1 MTILKGHL
9 VGERDLIIRESLI
22 YCVYENLIDRES
34 AFEILSRKQDLLEE
48 ERRLAAEE
56 KERARLKKEQ
66 EIANREEE
74 RQKRS
79 AARKRKEEQ
88 GILGD
93 LIEQVGKSTKRQ
105 ISYQLGRSI
114 TRGIFGD
121 LFNVK

>member
-56 KERARLKKEQ
+56 KERARLKDKNVLLQEKEKR
-66 EIANREEE
+66 NRVYWV
-74 RQKRS
+74 
-79 AARKRKEEQ
+79 
-88 GILGD
+88 I
-93 LIEQVGKSTKRQ
+93 
-105 ISYQLGRSI
+105 
-114 TRGIFGD
+114 
-121 LFNVK
+121 